1 MSKHELTSPHVD
13 ERPPEPIDPAHRD
26 AVAAGLA
33 DMRAGRIASKEEIE
47 AVYARFSSMRHHAQ
61 DRLFDD

>member
-1 MSKHELTSPHVD
+1 MPLVD
-13 ERPPEPIDPAHRD
+13 ERTPEPIDPAHRD

-47 AVYARFSSMRHHAQ
+47 AVYARFARAA
-61 DRLFDD
+61 R